1 MSLLSFCAVTTSAFV
16 AQALYDFL
24 SFECNGEEWV
34 AVLLV
39 ACETIKPSESVR
51 VHYGKSFENL
61 RKWVAAPKGKLL
73 EKTSLGQFLSFLS
86 ARGLSLVDVLPM
98 CVPADG
104 VPYSRAPRVPAIRPP
119 TKVDSAPPVLAA
131 CQSALAARVPPPTPQ
146 AALSSARERRM
157 PMPIQRLNASHH
169 IPSLSSLRVINHNF
183 EGCLV
188 EVRPV
193 EGKGL
198 GVVARASIP
207 QGALFAYYLG
217 RLLVDANWA
226 SRFCV
231 ASVSGEVMDLFNG
244 SFPSPGDD
252 GIPYVGPFANEPTG
266 IDGVPNCE
274 ICEYPFPSYEGRRR
288 RFGLVTLR
296 KVKLGEELVWD
307 YGPLYA
313 ARDYPSKYNS

>member
-1 MSLLSFCAVTTSAFV
+1 M
-16 AQALYDFL
+16 
-24 SFECNGEEWV
+24 
-34 AVLLV
+34 AVLLA

-51 VHYGKSFENL
+51 AHYGRSFENL
-61 RKWVAAPKGKLL
+61 RQWVAAPKGKLM

-86 ARGLSLVDVLPM
+86 TRGLSLVDVLPM

-119 TKVDSAPPVLAA
+119 TKVDPAPPVLAA
-131 CQSALAARVPPPTPQ
+131 CKSALASCLPPPTPQ
-146 AALSSARERRM
+146 ATLSSARGRRT

-169 IPSLSSLRVINHNF
+169 IPSLSSLRVINNNF
-183 EGCLV
+183 ENCVV

-198 GVVARASIP
+198 GVVARFNIP
-207 QGALFAYYLG
+207 KGVLFAYYLG

-226 SRFCV
+226 SRFCIT
-231 ASVSGEVMDLFNG
+231 SVSGEVMDLFDG
-244 SFPSPGDD
+244 SFPPPSDD

-274 ICEYPFPSYEGRRR
+274 ICEYPLPVHEGRLR

-296 KVKLGEELVWD
+296 RVKCGEELVWD